1 MTFNEFKLHCIAY
14 LKPFEGK
21 PFNELVHS
29 ASANWSFNFSLSNIT
44 FANYEFE
51 FVCTESI
58 STMHIIDKNLNN
70 NYFLLWDCRK
80 SSFAPIEIGD
90 LIDII

>member
-1 MTFNEFKLHCIAY
+1 MTFNKFKLLCISY

-21 PFNELVHS
+21 PFNELMHS
-29 ASANWSFNFSLSNIT
+29 ASVNWSFDFSLSNIT
-44 FANYEFE
+44 FANYEFK

-58 STMHIIDKNLNN
+58 STMHIINKDLNN
-70 NYFLLWDCRK
+70 NFLLWDCRK

-90 LIDII
+90 LVDII

>member
-1 MTFNEFKLHCIAY
+1 MTFNKLKLLCISY

-21 PFNELVHS
+21 PFNELMHS
-29 ASANWSFNFSLSNIT
+29 ASVNWSFDFSLSNIT

-58 STMHIIDKNLNN
+58 STMHIINKDLNN
-70 NYFLLWDCRK
+70 NFLLWDCRK
-80 SSFAPIEIGD
+80 NSFAPIEIGD
-90 LIDII
+90 LVDII